1 MLFNI
6 DKDLRLNPGHTCSG
20 NVVTLNEYKYYN
32 HIFLNSI
39 EHNQLFKV
47 VYMMYCIIVC
57 IYTKLKC
64 VSCKLVG
71 KSC

>member
-1 MLFNI
+1 MTESCVLYIEGLGLLFNI

-39 EHNQLFKV
+39 
-47 VYMMYCIIVC
+47 
-57 IYTKLKC
+57 
-64 VSCKLVG
+64 
-71 KSC
+71 